1 VLDTYTHRYILACVM
16 AKKPTKKNMTWTPN
30 VEDWKLMQE
39 LKSKTG
45 ISNDSDVVRLG
56 LRKLAE
62 AEGLR

>member
-1 VLDTYTHRYILACVM
+1 M

-45 ISNDSDVVRLG
+45 IANDSDVVRLS

-62 AEGLR
+62 LEGLR